1 MQPNNVLPLQHWL
14 KSYTKTSMVNDF
26 IAGIIATIVMIPQGM
41 AYALLAGVPAE
52 YGLYCAILPTLL
64 YALLGSSRSLSV
76 GPAALISI
84 MVASSIGALNPQSDA
99 EYLHYAVNISF
110 LSGLFLIAMR
120 VFRLGSITNFISM
133 PVVSGFTSASAI
145 IITTSQLKHILGIP
159 VASGLSFDETLWQLG
174 THINDINYNTLVA
187 GILACVGLWYFK
199 GHFPKLVKKLSLP
212 AWLDQAISKAGPMF
226 VVAIAA
232 ILVGV
237 FKLHETANI
246 AIVGLIPN
254 ELPSLAFVPIDLA
267 LWKSIALPSF
277 LIALMCFV
285 TSITVGTSLASK
297 RKERIDANQELL
309 ALGAANLGAAFSGTF
324 SLAASMSRSAVNHSA
339 GAETTIASMI
349 CAFGVLLTLLFL
361 TPLFYFLPL
370 VVLGAIVIMSV
381 SSLIEIYQIKRCWT
395 LNKADAYSLLATF
408 ITVLIFGIEI
418 GICVGIIGS
427 VILIIHRAS
436 HPHIAIVG
444 RVGDSEHFRNIE
456 RYDVVVNEHLLA
468 VRVDE
473 SIYFSNVQ
481 CIENFVFEAC
491 YQRPAT
497 RHLVL
502 IFSSVSFVDTTA
514 VDALDN
520 MISKFKDLNIQLHL
534 AEVKGP
540 VMDQLENSQFVR
552 DLKPGHIFFTTDE
565 AFKTL
570 VKA

>member
-1 MQPNNVLPLQHWL
+1 MRLNAVLPLQHWL
-14 KSYTKTSMVNDF
+14 KSYSKTALINDF
-26 IAGIIATIVMIPQGM
+26 IAGIIATIVMVPQGM

-84 MVASSIGALNPQSDA
+84 MVASSIGALNPQSEV

-110 LSGLFLIAMR
+110 LAGMFLIAMR
-120 VFRLGSITNFISM
+120 LFRLGSITNFISM

-145 IITTSQLKHILGIP
+145 IITTSQLKHIFGLP
-159 VASGLSFDETLWQLG
+159 VASGLSFNETLWQLG
-174 THINDINYNTLVA
+174 THVMDINYPTLFA

-199 GHFPKLVKKLSLP
+199 EHFPKLVKRMP
-212 AWLDQAISKAGPMF
+212 FPTWLNQAMSKAGPMF
-226 VVAIAA
+226 VVLIGA
-232 ILVGV
+232 ILVGA
-237 FKLHETANI
+237 FDLHETANI
-246 AIVGLIPN
+246 AIVGLIPDG
-254 ELPSLAFVPIDLA
+254 LPSLHFIAIDLA

-285 TSITVGTSLASK
+285 TSITVGTSLAGK

-309 ALGAANLGAAFSGTF
+309 ALGAANLGAALSGTF
-324 SLAASMSRSAVNHSA
+324 ALAASMSRSAVNHSA
-339 GAETTIASMI
+339 GAETTIASMV
-349 CAFGVLLTLLFL
+349 CALGVLMTLLFL

-381 SSLIEIYQIKRCWT
+381 SSLIELYQIKRCWK

-408 ITVLIFGIEI
+408 STVLVFGIEI

-444 RVGDSEHFRNIE
+444 RVGNSEHFRNIE
-456 RYDVVVNEHLLA
+456 RHDVQIDKNVLA
-468 VRVDE
+468 IRVDE
-473 SIYFSNVQ
+473 SIYFSNIQ
-481 CIENFVFEAC
+481 CIEDFIFDAC
-491 YQRPAT
+491 YKRPET
-497 RHLVL
+497 RHVVL

-520 MISKFKDLNIQLHL
+520 MLSKFNDLHVQLHL

-540 VMDQLENSQFVR
+540 VMDQLQDSQFVT
-552 DLKPGHIFFTTDE
+552 DLTPGKIFFTTDE
-565 AFKTL
+565 ALKSL
-570 VKA
+570 SSS

>member
-1 MQPNNVLPLQHWL
+1 MQLNNVLPLQHWL
-14 KSYTKTSMVNDF
+14 KSYSKTSMTNDF
-26 IAGIIATIVMIPQGM
+26 IAGIIATIVMVPQGM

-84 MVASSIGALNPQSDA
+84 MVASSIGALNPQTDA

-110 LSGLFLIAMR
+110 LAGLFLIAMR
-120 VFRLGSITNFISM
+120 LFRLGSITNFISM

-145 IITTSQLKHILGIP
+145 IITASQLKHIVGIP

-174 THINDINYNTLVA
+174 THIGEINYTTLFA
-187 GILACVGLWYFK
+187 GILSCFALWYFK
-199 GHFPKLVKKLSLP
+199 GHFPKLVKKLALP
-212 AWLDQAISKAGPMF
+212 TWLDQAISKAGPMF
-226 VVAIAA
+226 VVLIGAV
-232 ILVGV
+232 LVGV
-237 FKLHETANI
+237 FDLHETANI
-246 AIVGLIPN
+246 AIVGLIPDG
-254 ELPSLAFVPIDLA
+254 LPSLQFVPVDIS

-285 TSITVGTSLASK
+285 TSITVGTSLAGK

-324 SLAASMSRSAVNHSA
+324 ALAASMSRSAVNHSA
-339 GAETTIASMI
+339 GAETTIASMV
-349 CAFGVLLTLLFL
+349 CALGVLLTLLFL

-381 SSLIEIYQIKRCWT
+381 SSLIEFHQIQRCWK

-408 ITVLIFGIEI
+408 ITVLVFGIEI

-444 RVGDSEHFRNIE
+444 RVGKSEHFRNIE
-456 RYDVVVNEHLLA
+456 RHDVHIDKHVLA
-468 VRVDE
+468 IRVDE

-491 YQRPAT
+491 YKRPET
-497 RHLVL
+497 RHVVL

-520 MISKFKDLNIQLHL
+520 MIGKFKNLNVQLHL

-540 VMDQLENSQFVR
+540 VMDQLQDSQFVS
-552 DLKPGHIFFTTDE
+552 DLTPGKIYFTTDE
-565 AFKTL
+565 ALKSLTTL
-570 VKA
+570 